1 MIRLTDILT
10 YAWSVSRSVRLRILA
25 GAVVG
30 VLRIACGLLFIWLSK
45 RLIGIATG
53 DAEGALLPSSL
64 WLILTVVVETVCS
77 LWQGH
82 LETATDARL
91 KNALRHSLFV
101 RVMGSCWD
109 GRERFH
115 TGDVVNRLEEDV
127 RITAE
132 TICKTVPGTIVT
144 LCQAIGAFL
153 FLCLLSP
160 VLGWIIAGI
169 LPLLLLA
176 GKLYTRRMRHLTADI
191 RTTDGRVQTLIQ
203 EHLQHR
209 TLILGLMRTDSIAA
223 SLATL
228 QGGLYNKVMRRN
240 RLTQLTRLLMLTGFG
255 AGYLTALLWGV
266 AQLQHGA
273 ITFGVLTAFLQL
285 VGQVQRPTADL
296 SRLIPGV
303 VHSLASLSRLAE
315 LEGLTPEKDD
325 AATIARPFSGVRLT
339 DVTFAYPDGS
349 RDILHRLSHDFR
361 PGTTSAIVGETGAG
375 KSTMLRLILGM
386 LQPQCGSVSL
396 YGDDGIGQRAS
407 VSTRRSLVFV
417 PQGNSLLSG
426 TIRSNLL
433 LANPQATHGEMR
445 EALHTA
451 AADFVDHLPQGL
463 DTPCGE
469 SGAGL
474 SEGQAQR
481 IAIARALLCSGRRIL
496 LLDEFSSAL
505 DTDTEHLLMERLTAH
520 TAGKTMIFITHR
532 QEIAR
537 RCQETIVL
545 NKPN

>member
-1 MIRLTDILT
+1 MMRLTAILT
-10 YAWSVSRSVRLRILA
+10 YAWSISRSVRLRILA
-25 GAVVG
+25 DAVAG

-45 RLIGIATG
+45 QLIDIATG
-53 DAEGALLPSSL
+53 YADGALLPYAML
-64 WLILTVVVETVCS
+64 LILTVVAEIACS
-77 LWQGH
+77 LCQGH
-82 LETATDARL
+82 IETSTDARL
-91 KNALRHSLFV
+91 KNSLRHSLFIK
-101 RVMGSCWD
+101 VMYSRWD
-109 GRERFH
+109 GKERFH

-127 RITAE
+127 RLTTE
-132 TICKTVPGTIVT
+132 TICRTIPSTIVT

-176 GKLYTRRMRHLTADI
+176 GKLYTHRMRRLTTDI
-191 RTTDGRVQTLIQ
+191 RTTDSRVQTLIQ

-209 TLILGLMRTDSIAA
+209 TLILGLMRADSIATA
-223 SLATL
+223 LATL
-228 QGGLYNKVMRRN
+228 QGGLYNKVMHRN
-240 RLTQLTRLLMLTGFG
+240 RLTQFTRLLMLAGFG
-255 AGYLTALLWGV
+255 AGYLTAFLWGV
-266 AQLQHGA
+266 TQLQHGA

-296 SRLIPGV
+296 SRLIPGL

-315 LEGLTPEKDD
+315 IEELTSETSDGGT
-325 AATIARPFSGVRLT
+325 ASTPFTGVRLT

-349 RDILHRLSHDFR
+349 RDILHRFSHDFR
-361 PGTTSAIVGETGAG
+361 PGTTTAIVGETGAG
-375 KSTMLRLILGM
+375 KSTLLRLVLAM
-386 LQPQCGSVSL
+386 LQPQCGSIYL
-396 YGDDGIGQRAS
+396 YNDECDGQKAS
-407 VSTRRSLVFV
+407 ASTRRSLVFV

-433 LANPQATHGEMR
+433 LANPQATDSEMM

-451 AADFVDHLPQGL
+451 AADFVELLPKSL

-469 SGAGL
+469 QGAGL

-481 IAIARALLCSGRRIL
+481 IAIARAMLCHGKIL

-505 DTDTEHLLMERLTAH
+505 DAGTEQILMQRLTAH

-532 QEIAR
+532 SEIAH
-537 RCQETIVL
+537 RCDEIITL
-545 NKPN
+545 DK

>member
-1 MIRLTDILT
+1 MRLTSILS
-10 YAWSVSRSVRLRILA
+10 YAWSISRSVRLRILA
-25 GAVVG
+25 GAVAG

-45 RLIGIATG
+45 RLIDIATG
-53 DAEGALLPSSL
+53 DAEGAILPNSL

-101 RVMGSCWD
+101 KVMGSCWD

-132 TICKTVPGTIVT
+132 TICRTIPSTIVT
-144 LCQAIGAFL
+144 LCQAIGAFI
-153 FLCLLSP
+153 FLCFLSP
-160 VLGWIIAGI
+160 LLGWVIAGI
-169 LPLLLLA
+169 LPLLIVT
-176 GKLYTRRMRHLTADI
+176 GKIYTRRMRRLTADI
-191 RTTDGRVQTLIQ
+191 RTTDSRVQTLIQ

-255 AGYLTALLWGV
+255 AGYLTAFLWGV
-266 AQLQHGA
+266 VQLQHEA

-296 SRLIPGV
+296 SRLIPGL

-315 LEGLTPEKDD
+315 LEGLMTEMDN
-325 AATIARPFSGVRLT
+325 AAIASKPFTGVRLT
-339 DVTFAYPDGS
+339 DVTFAYPDGN
-349 RDILHRLSHDFR
+349 RDILHGFTHDFR
-361 PGTTSAIVGETGAG
+361 PGTSTAIVGETGAG
-375 KSTMLRLILGM
+375 KSTLLRLILGM
-386 LQPQCGSVSL
+386 LQPQGGSVSL
-396 YGDDGIGQRAS
+396 YNDDGIEQKAS
-407 VSTRRSLVFV
+407 TTTRRSLVYV

-433 LANPQATHGEMR
+433 LANPQATDSLMM

-451 AADFVDHLPQGL
+451 AADFVEHLPQGL

-481 IAIARALLCSGRRIL
+481 IAIARALLCYGRRIL

-532 QEIAR
+532 REIAH
-537 RCQETIVL
+537 RCDETITL
-545 NKPN
+545 SR

>member
-1 MIRLTDILT
+1 MMRLTSILS
-10 YAWSVSRSVRLRILA
+10 YAWSISRSVRLRILA
-25 GAVVG
+25 DAVAG

-45 RLIGIATG
+45 RLIDIATG
-53 DAEGALLPSSL
+53 DAEGAILPNSL
-64 WLILTVVVETVCS
+64 WLIFTVVVETVCS

-91 KNALRHSLFV
+91 KNSLRHSLFV
-101 RVMGSCWD
+101 KVMGSCWD

-132 TICKTVPGTIVT
+132 TLCQTVPSILVT

-153 FLCLLSP
+153 FLCFLNP
-160 VLGWIIAGI
+160 VPGWIIAGI

-191 RTTDGRVQTLIQ
+191 RTTDSRVQTLIQ

-209 TLILGLMRTDSIAA
+209 TLILGLMRTDSVAA
-223 SLATL
+223 LLATL
-228 QGGLYNKVMRRN
+228 QRGLYGKVMRRN
-240 RLTQLTRLLMLTGFG
+240 RFTQLTRLLMLTGFG
-255 AGYLTALLWGV
+255 TGYLTAFLWGV
-266 AQLQHGA
+266 VQLQHEA

-296 SRLIPGV
+296 SRLIPRL

-315 LEGLTPEKDD
+315 LEGLMTEMDN
-325 AATIARPFSGVRLT
+325 AAIASKLFTGVRLT
-339 DVTFAYPDGS
+339 DVTFAYPDGNH
-349 RDILHRLSHDFR
+349 DILHGFTHDFR
-361 PGTTSAIVGETGAG
+361 PGTSTAIVGETGAG
-375 KSTMLRLILGM
+375 KSTLLRLILGM
-386 LQPQCGSVSL
+386 LQPQGGSVSL
-396 YGDDGIGQRAS
+396 YNDDGIEQKAS
-407 VSTRRSLVFV
+407 TTTRRSLVYV

-426 TIRSNLL
+426 TIRTNLL
-433 LANPQATHGEMR
+433 LANPQATDREMA

-451 AADFVDHLPQGL
+451 VADFALALPRGL

-469 SGAGL
+469 QGTGL

-481 IAIARALLCSGRRIL
+481 ISIARALLCPGGIL

-505 DTDTEHLLMERLTAH
+505 DADTERLLMHRLTAH
-520 TAGKTMIFITHR
+520 AAGRTLIFITHR
-532 QEIAR
+532 REIAL
-537 RCQETIVL
+537 RCDETITL
-545 NKPN
+545 SR

>member
-1 MIRLTDILT
+1 MMRLTDILT
-10 YAWSVSRSVRLRILA
+10 YAWSVSRSVRRSILTDAVA
-25 GAVVG
+25 GVV
-30 VLRIACGLLFIWLSK
+30 RIACGLLFIWLSK
-45 RLIGIATG
+45 RLIDIAVG
-53 DAEGALLPSSL
+53 DAEGAILPNSL

-91 KNALRHSLFV
+91 KNTLRHSLFV
-101 RVMGSCWD
+101 KVMGSCWD

-153 FLCLLSP
+153 FLCFLSP

-209 TLILGLMRTDSIAA
+209 TLILGLMRADSIAA

-228 QGGLYNKVMRRN
+228 QKGLYSKVMRRN
-240 RLTQLTRLLMLTGFG
+240 RFTQFTRLLMLTGFG
-255 AGYLTALLWGV
+255 AGYLTAFLWGV
-266 AQLQHGA
+266 TQLQHGA

-296 SRLIPGV
+296 SRLIPGL

-315 LEGLTPEKDD
+315 MEELTSEIDD
-325 AATIARPFSGVRLT
+325 TEIAAKPFDGVRFT
-339 DVTFAYPDGS
+339 DVTFAYPDGN
-349 RDILHRLSHDFR
+349 RDILHRFSHDFS
-361 PGTTSAIVGETGAG
+361 PGTTTAIVGETGAG
-375 KSTMLRLILGM
+375 KSTLLRLVLGM
-386 LQPQCGSVSL
+386 LQPQGGSVSL
-396 YGDDGIGQRAS
+396 YNKDGDEQKAS
-407 VSTRRSLVFV
+407 AATRQSLVFV

-433 LANPQATHGEMR
+433 LADPQATDSLMM

-451 AADFVDHLPQGL
+451 AADFVEHLPQGL

-481 IAIARALLCSGRRIL
+481 IAIARALLCHGKIL

-505 DTDTEHLLMERLTAH
+505 NTATEELLMERLTAH

-532 QEIAR
+532 QEIAH
-537 RCQETIVL
+537 RCQEMIVL